1 MRSSHFITEEER
13 RRGLATRLARKDR
26 RDEVRA
32 CVEDG
37 TLGLGDVLRMW
48 EDEAIGAT
56 RVKHV
61 LQFSPS
67 IDEETADELL
77 GRAGISTVKKLD
89 GLSGTKLRALLR
101 LLEAEQLLGP
111 ETGPR
116 QCSRYAST
124 TSRSRSASASP
135 QESPRQ

>member
-37 TLGLGDVLRMW
+37 TLDLGDVLRMW

-61 LQFSPS
+61 LQFSPR

-89 GLSGTKLRALLR
+89 GLSGAKLRALLR
-101 LLEAEQLLGP
+101 LLEAERLLGP
-111 ETGPR
+111 ET
-116 QCSRYAST
+116 
-124 TSRSRSASASP
+124 
-135 QESPRQ
+135 SPRQSPGSSDSPSRR

>member
-13 RRGLATRLARKDR
+13 QRGLATRLARKNR
-26 RDEVRA
+26 RDEVRGR
-32 CVEDG
+32 VEDG
-37 TLGLGDVLRMW
+37 TLSLGDVLRMW

-61 LQFSPS
+61 LQFSPR

-101 LLEAEQLLGP
+101 LLEAERLLGP
-111 ETGPR
+111 ETCPR
-116 QCSRYAST
+116 PSR
-124 TSRSRSASASP
+124 R
-135 QESPRQ
+135 